1 VDQGNRIED
10 RKEEAQN
17 RPAAASE
24 LLALVEHYKNIAQS
38 TDDAY
43 AHLNEADRSKL
54 EVEAVAKEAWLQ
66 GELDKQKAQPAHA
79 DPSLRSSTIRQEN
92 SNLRAACH
100 ATATKPKPKP
110 VVEEKKDEKA
120 ADAGDADLPDLDDG
134 KSQAGDA
141 AGKEGEKTDDAAA
154 AAPEGDAAPA
164 DDLEGDT
171 PAEGDAAAEGDE
183 ATGMEVE

>member
-54 EVEAVAKEAWLQ
+54 EVEAVAKEAWLH

-79 DPSLRSSTIRQEN
+79 NPLLRSSKIRQEN

-100 ATATKPKPKP
+100 ATATKPKPMP
-110 VVEEKKDEKA
+110 AVEAKKDEKA
-120 ADAGDADLPDLDDG
+120 ADANDADMSGRDDG
-134 KSQAGDA
+134 KG
-141 AGKEGEKTDDAAA
+141 
-154 AAPEGDAAPA
+154 
-164 DDLEGDT
+164 T
-171 PAEGDAAAEGDE
+171 PDMVSGPTNMAQCGWMGSGGGGCVDG
-183 ATGMEVE
+183 VR